1 MTVCMTATVLQ
12 GLATGMSA
20 LSALSSGNARGDAAE
35 FQARVAENEA
45 AAQADAGR
53 AQAEKVRMAYRE
65 QRGRA
70 RAALAGSG
78 AAVDEGSAVLIDQDI
93 ARRGESDALSAIL
106 TGDRQA
112 DSSMQMADQYKIAG
126 KNARSGG
133 VMGAM
138 TSVLGGAAKIGAGW
152 KGASLAGT
160 GDGGPGGWN

>member
-1 MTVCMTATVLQ
+1 MCMTLTVLS
-12 GLATGMSA
+12 AVSTG
-20 LSALSSGNARGDAAE
+20 LSALSSLSGGNARGDAAD

-45 AAQADAGR
+45 AAQADAGK
-53 AQAEKVRMAYRE
+53 AQAEKVRLAYKE

-93 ARRGESDALSAIL
+93 TRRGESDALSAIL

-112 DSSMQMADQYKIAG
+112 DSSMQMAGQYKIAG
-126 KNARSGG
+126 ANARSAGA
-133 VMGAM
+133 MGAL

-152 KGASLAGT
+152 KGKSLAGT

>member
-1 MTVCMTATVLQ
+1 MTLTVLS
-12 GLATGMSA
+12 AVSTG
-20 LSALSSGNARGDAAE
+20 LSALSSLSKGNAQGDAAD
-35 FQARVAENEA
+35 FQARVSENEA
-45 AAQADAGR
+45 AAQADAGK
-53 AQAEKVRMAYRE
+53 AQAEKVRLAYKE

-93 ARRGESDALSAIL
+93 TRRGESDALSAIL

-112 DSSMQMADQYKIAG
+112 DSSMQMAGRYKIAG
-126 KNARSGG
+126 KNARSAGQ
-133 VMGAM
+133 MGAL

-152 KGASLAGT
+152 KGTSLAGT